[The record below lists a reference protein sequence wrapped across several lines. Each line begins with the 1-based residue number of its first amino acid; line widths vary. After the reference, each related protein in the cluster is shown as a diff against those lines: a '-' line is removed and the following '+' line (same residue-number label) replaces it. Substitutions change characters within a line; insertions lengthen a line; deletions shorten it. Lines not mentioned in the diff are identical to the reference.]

1 MNANVKFSAKGQVV
15 IPKDVRDRYRF
26 VNGAVVEIVETPEG
40 VLLKRPKIQKAAT
53 AEEAWARIRAAVH
66 YDGPYV
72 SDDDIRDGIER
83 AIKEKY
89 GKSQSE

>member
-40 VLLKRPKIQKAAT
+40 VLLKRPKIQKAAS
-53 AEEAWARIRAAVH
+53 AEEAWAKLRAVVH
-66 YDGPYV
+66 YKGPYV
-72 SDDDIRDGIER
+72 PEEKWQDGIEEMMR
-83 AIKEKY
+83 GKFGDEK
-89 GKSQSE
+89 S